1 MLLDQVLYIKV
12 AFNIMINGKVIYNRI
27 PNASRTHPERI
38 PNASRRNPE
47 GKQSDSIPKN
57 THKNTTFIQKSRHKT
72 VKSIQKSRLTPPKQP
87 ERRTP
92 VRRTASLLAIYY
104 TDGVI
109 INRHV
114 PSLSTR
120 CTYPLVVN
128 CFTYSYCYFCKF
140 SL

>member
-1 MLLDQVLYIKV
+1 MNEDRTRTY
-12 AFNIMINGKVIYNRI
+12 RR
-27 PNASRTHPERI
+27 PNENLSKTDRGAIESRTHPERI
-38 PNASRRNPE
+38 PKESRRNPE

-92 VRRTASLLAIYY
+92 VRRAASLLAIYY

>member
-1 MLLDQVLYIKV
+1 MNEDRTRTY
-12 AFNIMINGKVIYNRI
+12 RR
-27 PNASRTHPERI
+27 PNENLSKTDRGAIESRTHPERI
-38 PNASRRNPE
+38 PKESRRNPE

-57 THKNTTFIQKSRHKT
+57 THKNTTFIQKSR
-72 VKSIQKSRLTPPKQP
+72 LTPPKQP

-92 VRRTASLLAIYY
+92 VRRAASLLAIYY